1 MNPVSMPNLRARSPV
16 RLPDPQETFIAPRMA
31 KKPTASEVRF
41 KRESQAMSKAGD
53 RMIWTDG
60 YHQMILRV
68 APLLAELS
76 PTARLEATPKT
87 VRKIERIGGTLIRI
101 LTGWNQRNVQLY
113 KDMSLDV
120 KGAATGATSLAVF
133 LRMDTQLQA
142 VSTKEA
148 CEANMATASV
158 MQNFFQDW
166 IGWKLTIGD
175 MLEDDEAYF
184 EVVTVEEQRVRSCLV
199 CLRDRFNDVMLSAE
213 NAHAVAISL
222 WEQLDELQAVQQE
235 HEEEKVANKREQDKQ
250 QKPMRRLLSLLR
262 YGKNGRRPK
271 PVTISGSGH
280 KSTHNLIE
288 GSKGKVMHPDGG
300 DKELNLAGLCLH
312 PRLKSAPD
320 LLAQSTTA
328 GRD

>member
-1 MNPVSMPNLRARSPV
+1 
-16 RLPDPQETFIAPRMA
+16 
-31 KKPTASEVRF
+31 
-41 KRESQAMSKAGD
+41 
-53 RMIWTDG
+53 
-60 YHQMILRV
+60 
-68 APLLAELS
+68 
-76 PTARLEATPKT
+76 
-87 VRKIERIGGTLIRI
+87 
-101 LTGWNQRNVQLY
+101 
-113 KDMSLDV
+113 
-120 KGAATGATSLAVF
+120 
-133 LRMDTQLQA
+133 
-142 VSTKEA
+142 
-148 CEANMATASV
+148 MATASV